1 MSLSKTSFLTLP
13 QRHTSPYSGFYFSQG
28 KELPQSA
35 AAENELVARAEREWN
50 DACLQGE
57 FARLKAIMAAGYMD
71 INDDGTFDT
80 RSANLRSTKSGAQ
93 KFTALLASDVLTRVY
108 GDVAINTGLSH
119 LAHYDL
125 DPQGSSGNRS
135 TAASHSCEIWAF
147 LKKKPSP
154 HVSSTSVWELAFFWP
169 NSRH

>member
-1 MSLSKTSFLTLP
+1 M
-13 QRHTSPYSGFYFSQG
+13 
-28 KELPQSA
+28 
-35 AAENELVARAEREWN
+35 ARAEREWN

-119 LAHYDL
+119 LELTFRGKPGGGDFLFTDVLAKAK
-125 DPQGSSGNRS
+125 REM
-135 TAASHSCEIWAF
+135 ASDRRGR
-147 LKKKPSP
+147 
-154 HVSSTSVWELAFFWP
+154 
-169 NSRH
+169 NSH